1 MGYRLQRMSVEVI
14 GAAHAKLCRLEE
26 RRQNL
31 SIEKTLFAA
40 ADKMRGAMDA
50 GEYKHIALGL
60 LFLRYVSE
68 AFTRRRDLIVAKGG
82 DPEDRDEYL
91 AENTFFVPEPARW
104 SIISAR
110 SKASDIGVT
119 IDDAMRRIEA
129 ENPSLKGALP
139 KVFGKESIDR
149 AMLTGLINLF
159 SNLKLDGTKSD
170 FDLIGRICE
179 YCIGEFASSQGKREG
194 EFYTPVSV
202 VNTLIEMIEPVQGR
216 VYDPCCGTG
225 GFLVRSEKFIDA
237 HQGRPDDIAIYGQ
250 SGTIPPSVW
259 PA

>member
-1 MGYRLQRMSVEVI
+1 M
-14 GAAHAKLCRLEE
+14 
-26 RRQNL
+26 

-68 AFTRRRDLIVAKGG
+68 AFVRRHDLIVDGGG

-104 SIISAR
+104 ATLAAQ
-110 SKASDIGVT
+110 SKASGIGVM
-119 IDDAMRRIEA
+119 IDDAMRLIET

-149 AMLTGLINLF
+149 AMLNGLIDLF
-159 SNLKLDGTKSD
+159 SNLSLTALRTTS
-170 FDLIGRICE
+170 
-179 YCIGEFASSQGKREG
+179 
-194 EFYTPVSV
+194 T
-202 VNTLIEMIEPVQGR
+202 
-216 VYDPCCGTG
+216 
-225 GFLVRSEKFIDA
+225 
-237 HQGRPDDIAIYGQ
+237 
-250 SGTIPPSVW
+250 
-259 PA
+259 

>member
-1 MGYRLQRMSVEVI
+1 MGYRLQLMSVEVI
-14 GAAHAKLCRLEE
+14 GAVHAKLRRLEE

-31 SIEKTLFAA
+31 SIEKILFAA

-68 AFTRRRDLIVAKGG
+68 AFARRRDLIVADGG

-104 SIISAR
+104 STISAR
-110 SKASDIGVT
+110 SKASDIGIT

-149 AMLTGLINLF
+149 AMLTGLIDLF
-159 SNLKLDGTKSD
+159 SNLELDGTKND
-170 FDLIGRICE
+170 FDAG
-179 YCIGEFASSQGKREG
+179 ANS
-194 EFYTPVSV
+194 TPRHPWS
-202 VNTLIEMIEPVQGR
+202 TR
-216 VYDPCCGTG
+216 
-225 GFLVRSEKFIDA
+225 
-237 HQGRPDDIAIYGQ
+237 
-250 SGTIPPSVW
+250 
-259 PA
+259 